1 MSTSTITLNMFAG
14 ETKSP
19 RAVVTDNGAPVDLS
33 SGYNVDLHVVRGDDP
48 SALIIDKSTGL
59 TGDDLVDVTSEGAS
73 GVAIASFVVADTE
86 DLAPGDY
93 LAQWR
98 VEEVSTGAVKIQ
110 QFTLRVSRGLH

>member
-1 MSTSTITLNMFAG
+1 MATNRTTLTMFAG
-14 ETKSP
+14 ETKSV

-48 SALIIDKSTGL
+48 SALIIDKSTGAS
-59 TGDDLVDVTSEGAS
+59 GDDVIDVASEGAS
-73 GVAIASFVVADTE
+73 GVAIASLVVADTE